1 MSEAQTVD
9 LLIVG
14 GGINGAG
21 IGRDAA
27 GRGLRVCL
35 VEQSDLASATSSA
48 STKLIHGGLRYLE
61 HFELRLVRE
70 ALAERERLMGIAPH
84 IVRPLRFI
92 LPHAAALRPRWQVR
106 LGLLLYDHLGGPQSL
121 PASRSI
127 VLASEPSNPLRPAFV
142 HGFSYADCL
151 VDDSR
156 LVVLNVVDAA
166 ARGARILTRT
176 QCLRALAR
184 PNGWQ
189 VQCLDLLSGKPLE
202 IQARALVN
210 TAGCSV
216 ELVRETAGLPRGQP
230 VRLVQ
235 GSHIVVKQLFEG
247 TQAYLLQNQDGRVV
261 FAIPFEGDF
270 TLIGTTDVPFQ
281 GDLKAVH
288 IAPWEVDY
296 LCEAVNRYFT
306 RTVSPADVVWTYSG
320 VRALQ
325 QAETSNLS
333 EITRDYELRLETG
346 EYGLPAL
353 TVIGGKITTYRKLA
367 EAALKLL
374 HPVVGGS
381 ARPWTASAALPGGD
395 LPSGDLSDYLESC
408 RRRWPAIPPAVLAR
422 LVRSYGTELERFLA
436 GVSSLEALGEH
447 FGAGLT
453 AAEVEHLRTREWA
466 QTTDDILW
474 RRSKLGLHL
483 PAEGVARLERYL
495 RGTSSR

>member
-1 MSEAQTVD
+1 
-9 LLIVG
+9 
-14 GGINGAG
+14 
-21 IGRDAA
+21 
-27 GRGLRVCL
+27 
-35 VEQSDLASATSSA
+35 
-48 STKLIHGGLRYLE
+48 
-61 HFELRLVRE
+61 
-70 ALAERERLMGIAPH
+70 
-84 IVRPLRFI
+84 
-92 LPHAAALRPRWQVR
+92 
-106 LGLLLYDHLGGPQSL
+106 
-121 PASRSI
+121 
-127 VLASEPSNPLRPAFV
+127 
-142 HGFSYADCL
+142 
-151 VDDSR
+151 
-156 LVVLNVVDAA
+156 
-166 ARGARILTRT
+166 
-176 QCLRALAR
+176 
-184 PNGWQ
+184 
-189 VQCLDLLSGKPLE
+189 
-202 IQARALVN
+202 
-210 TAGCSV
+210 
-216 ELVRETAGLPRGQP
+216 
-230 VRLVQ
+230 VQ

-367 EAALKLL
+367 EAALTLL
-374 HPVVGGS
+374 HAVVGGS

-395 LPSGDLSDYLESC
+395 LPSGNLSDYLQSC
-408 RRRWPAIPPAVLAR
+408 RRRWSAVPPAVLAR
-422 LVRSYGTELERFLA
+422 LVHSYGTELERFLA

-483 PAEGVARLERYL
+483 PAEGVARLQRYL
-495 RGTSSR
+495 RGTTSR